1 MGLMIHT
8 HTMICHQMLPEKLR
22 KIYLAKNTFSQH
34 TMNILITRSITKE
47 GIAGKKQP
55 VNKIME
61 AGSKVY
67 SGGAGNQDLALMRA
81 NKD

>member
-1 MGLMIHT
+1 
-8 HTMICHQMLPEKLR
+8 MICHEMLPDKLR
-22 KIYLAKNTFSQH
+22 KIYLTKITFSQH
-34 TMNILITRSITKE
+34 TMNILTTRSITKE

-55 VNKIME
+55 VIKIME
-61 AGSKVY
+61 AGRKVN